1 MVSPSD
7 RALVEQAQND
17 PQAFVGLY
25 DRYFRRI
32 YSFVYMQTYDEAL
45 TKDVT
50 ASTFEKALL
59 SIGRFRWRGVAFS
72 AWLYRIA
79 RNELAQQRRRQ
90 RLRNLFGRDLGR
102 QERQPFERAAETAVQ
117 AGEQHDR
124 LHKALSKLTT
134 ADRELISLRF
144 FDELSSAETAEIL
157 GISTSNVYV
166 RLHRA
171 LKRLGNELETMET
184 VRGIETDVAY

>member
-1 MVSPSD
+1 MASPSD

-32 YSFVYMQTYDEAL
+32 YSFVYLQTHDEAL

-50 ASTFEKALL
+50 ASTFEKALVN
-59 SIGRFRWRGVAFS
+59 IGRFQWRGVTFS

-90 RLRNLFGRDLGR
+90 RLRNLFRADFAGQQQRF
-102 QERQPFERAAETAVQ
+102 QERAAEAAVQ
-117 AGEQHDR
+117 VSEQHDR
-124 LHKALSKLTT
+124 LHIALSRLSA

-157 GISTSNVYV
+157 GVSTSNVYV

-171 LKRLGNELETMET
+171 LKRLGNELETMEA
-184 VRGIETDVAY
+184 VGGIKTDVAF

>member
-1 MVSPSD
+1 MASPSD
-7 RALVEQAQND
+7 RALVEQAKND
-17 PQAFVGLY
+17 PKAFVGLY

-32 YSFVYMQTYDEAL
+32 YSFVYLQTGDEAL

-50 ASTFEKALL
+50 ASTFEKALVN
-59 SIGRFRWRGVAFS
+59 IGRFQWRGVSFS

-79 RNELAQQRRRQ
+79 RNELGQQRRRQ
-90 RLRNLFGRDLGR
+90 RLRNLFGRDFGG
-102 QERQPFERAAETAVQ
+102 QQPRLQDRAVETAAQ
-117 AGEQHDR
+117 ASEQYDR
-124 LHKALSKLTT
+124 LHVALSRLSG

-157 GISTSNVYV
+157 GISTSRVYV

-171 LKRLGNELETMET
+171 LKRLGNELETMEA
-184 VRGIETDVAY
+184 VGGIKTDVVF